1 MMSLER
7 ALMVPTLLSI
17 FINELGKMLDKV
29 MFADWTELFRKV
41 KIIKLIT
48 KICRIILRHQT
59 TVDMCKE
66 VNLRK
71 ITLTLTVTL
80 SKDPSWIY
88 CGLFYETVISI
99 LSVIQKSKQDY
110 QAKTAFGYLH
120 SKTISMMF
128 PHSRFCML
136 LWLPLMYRKDI
147 NKQGE
152 WSEVYHGFQTR
163 I

>member
-17 FINELGKMLDKV
+17 FINELGKVLHKV

-48 KICRIILRHQT
+48 KICRIILWNQ

-71 ITLTLTVTL
+71 ITLTLTITL
-80 SKDPSWIY
+80 SKDPSWNY

-99 LSVIQKSKQDY
+99 LSMIQKSKQRIIRQRQPLDIFIAKQY
-110 QAKTAFGYLH
+110 QWCSHILGFACCCG
-120 SKTISMMF
+120 
-128 PHSRFCML
+128 C
-136 LWLPLMYRKDI
+136 LWCTEKI
-147 NKQGE
+147 
-152 WSEVYHGFQTR
+152 
-163 I
+163 